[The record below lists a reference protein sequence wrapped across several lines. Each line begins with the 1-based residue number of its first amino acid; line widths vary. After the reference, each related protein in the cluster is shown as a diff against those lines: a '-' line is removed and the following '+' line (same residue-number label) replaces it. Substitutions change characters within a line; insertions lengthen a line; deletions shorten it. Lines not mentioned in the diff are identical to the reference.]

1 MNTRLSRLM
10 RRPNRIDSLNKV
22 HWWNVLKHGRKKIN
36 QLDVSH
42 VSGLD
47 HWKEKDKAG
56 MLSSWCVSKVSAF
69 ITHKIKKRKRKKY
82 KNPQIV
88 QKQKWL
94 KKLRLLRGSTLLW
107 NTWNFIMKLEQPK
120 ISCSNSKKWKIS
132 CKGKQFVGNTINKN
146 SLIAE

>member
-10 RRPNRIDSLNKV
+10 RRPNRIYSLNKV

-69 ITHKIKKRKRKKY
+69 ITHKIKKKRKKIQESS
-82 KNPQIV
+82 NSS
-88 QKQKWL
+88 KQTWL